1 MPPVIH
7 SGFRTKE
14 REKRERR
21 GGEREIQRE
30 RAKRGGGGQR
40 EKKRRRART
49 SERERDSHTSE
60 MQGNTQATFFTATTD
75 THLVGRDE
83 LRLHASSPG
92 RSLL

>member
-1 MPPVIH
+1 
-7 SGFRTKE
+7 
-14 REKRERR
+14 
-21 GGEREIQRE
+21 
-30 RAKRGGGGQR
+30 
-40 EKKRRRART
+40 
-49 SERERDSHTSE
+49 